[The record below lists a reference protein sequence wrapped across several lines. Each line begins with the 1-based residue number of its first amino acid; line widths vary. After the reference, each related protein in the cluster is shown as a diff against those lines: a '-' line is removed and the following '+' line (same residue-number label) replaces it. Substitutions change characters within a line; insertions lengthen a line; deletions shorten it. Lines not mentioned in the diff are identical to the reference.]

1 VHEEDETYLDR
12 LRFSDEPTFHA
23 CGTINRYN
31 CHIWGSEN
39 PHGVTEHECDS
50 PKTTAWY
57 TLMKNKDIGPFF
69 FAEPTLTGETF
80 WL

>member
-39 PHGVTEHECDS
+39 PHGVAELERDS
-50 PKTTAWY
+50 LKVSVWCA
-57 TLMKNKDIGPFF
+57 LMKIKV
-69 FAEPTLTGETF
+69 TGSSF
-80 WL
+80 LKSVLW